1 TRGPSDALLF
11 GTTLA
16 ESLGS
21 VSLPHW
27 KPGTM
32 LSVRLLTQGANGNVV
47 ADGVFDPPAG
57 AVIRPASVPPARPPS
72 EARDPTSVLLPPP
85 AAPAL
90 RAPNDTGTIRREAA
104 VDSAFLPAL
113 HGGGGLAAPLAFGV
127 PLSAQS
133 ALGLSSPS
141 QLLAVGPAVGP

>member
-1 TRGPSDALLF
+1 LLF

-21 VSLPHW
+21 VNLPKW

-57 AVIRPASVPPARPPS
+57 AVIRPDPVPPARLQL
-72 EARDPTSVLLPPP
+72 EAQDAMAVLPFPLADPAIMV
-85 AAPAL
+85 
-90 RAPNDTGTIRREAA
+90 PNDTGTTRREAA
-104 VDSAFLPAL
+104 VDSVFLMAL
-113 HGGGGLAAPLAFGV
+113 NRGFEAAAPLALGSS
-127 PLSAQS
+127 LSAQ
-133 ALGLSSPS
+133 
-141 QLLAVGPAVGP
+141 LARIAHRVFEEGASRAI